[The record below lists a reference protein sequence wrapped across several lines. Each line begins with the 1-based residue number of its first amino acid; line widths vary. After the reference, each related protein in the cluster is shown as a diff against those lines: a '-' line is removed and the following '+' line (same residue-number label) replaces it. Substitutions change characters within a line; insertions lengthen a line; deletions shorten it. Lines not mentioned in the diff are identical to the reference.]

1 MQFAEKLRSLMQ
13 REGISNYRLSKEI
26 GCSPAT
32 VGYWLNETK
41 SPTAESIQALAG
53 YFGVSTDYLMGA
65 DDTDTA
71 EDAEKMEILEDIRRN
86 PELRAM
92 FSVARDATPEEIRQY
107 TKIIKALRNEE

>member
-1 MQFAEKLRSLMQ
+1 MQFNDRLKSLMRAQ
-13 REGISNYRLSKEI
+13 GVTAYKLSKEV
-26 GCSPAT
+26 GCVPQT
-32 VGYWLNETK
+32 VANWLAGSVPGSDK
-41 SPTAESIQALAG
+41 LQALAG